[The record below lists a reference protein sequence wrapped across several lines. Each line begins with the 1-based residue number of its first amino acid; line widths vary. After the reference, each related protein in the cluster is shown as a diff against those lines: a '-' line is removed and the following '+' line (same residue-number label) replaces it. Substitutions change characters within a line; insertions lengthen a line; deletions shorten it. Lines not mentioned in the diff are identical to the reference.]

1 MKQLVLVAL
10 LVTVSPTLTFSQ
22 LMYGTEATA
31 NVMIP
36 TSSFSDAF
44 GTGFGGTLG
53 LFFDIE
59 KNLRVTMSGGYL
71 SSPVDESGVQKLYE
85 EKGGTGTVVPTGSAK
100 AIPLLLGLQFIT
112 PGPMRVYGSF
122 EAGIYIYAV
131 DVTATIT
138 DNTGSSTV
146 TLADDTRTE
155 FGVNL
160 GFGALFPLR
169 ENISIAAGAKYHFV
183 KTSEFRSTTGGAS
196 AITLSTNQF
205 LSFGLGLNWSFPS

>member
-1 MKQLVLVAL
+1 MKTIAVALVL
-10 LVTVSPTLTFSQ
+10 LTTFPLTTQAQ
-22 LMYGTEATA
+22 LMYGSEVTG

-59 KNLRVTMSGGYL
+59 PNLRVTMSGGYL
-71 SSPVDESGVQKLYE
+71 SSPVKESGVQQLYME
-85 EKGGTGTVVPTGSAK
+85 AGGTGTVSPTGSAK
-100 AIPLLLGLQFIT
+100 AIPLLLGLQLIT
-112 PGPMRVYGSF
+112 PGPMRVYGSL
-122 EAGIYIYAV
+122 EAGLYVYAV

-160 GFGALFPLR
+160 GFGVLFPLK
-169 ENISIAAGAKYHFV
+169 ENISVAAGGRYHFV
-183 KTSEFRSTTGGAS
+183 KTSEFRSTSGGAS
-196 AITLSTNQF
+196 AVTLSTNQF
-205 LSFGLGLNWSFPS
+205 LTFGLGLNWAFPS